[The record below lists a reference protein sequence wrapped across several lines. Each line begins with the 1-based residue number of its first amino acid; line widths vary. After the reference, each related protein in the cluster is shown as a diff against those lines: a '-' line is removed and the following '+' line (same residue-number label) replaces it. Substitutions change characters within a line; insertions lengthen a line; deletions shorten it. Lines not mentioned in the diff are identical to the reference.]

1 MTDNRWITEA
11 LEQFSESPIW
21 LTPIDNFVDDNC
33 CIFRNDSEMQLEY
46 TIVHKKFKELVDSL
60 LTCFVLELGV
70 SMEIAVG
77 ALQSS
82 LAQSNESQDGR
93 FERQAAKKLLKRV
106 LNAENFLSFYT
117 MMVKRNLELDILANA
132 ALSSHGTDADSGVL
146 LSGEMD
152 GNEVS
157 VSANVQRVRDA
168 NGNVD
173 DEEALRRAI
182 EVSLQ
187 DLSTQPQV
195 RAYSEACMH
204 EEVDMR
210 VAAVELQANREEAQ
224 LEAALQ
230 SLATQDLTDVE
241 RYRQENMDL
250 IKKQKESQIQ
260 QIHSQV
266 ISGRVE
272 KAHGEAGLPAADFG
286 SPETPQPFPAP
297 RSVPAAPSAPVAADV
312 SAPALPPIRHRQGAL
327 PAIPSQTAAAAS
339 HPEARSP
346 TRHEHGTAVAAQP
359 SLAPG
364 LVKEEL
370 ERRAEYMREQREK
383 ILARNRAS
391 REEHLNT
398 FLQNN
403 GGETVTSSSSAES
416 SSAAAHA
423 LTVEIARRLRGDLIG
438 EARKSSS

>member
-93 FERQAAKKLLKRV
+93 SDRQAAKKLLKRI

-132 ALSSHGTDADSGVL
+132 AFSSHGTDADSVGL

-157 VSANVQRVRDA
+157 VSANVQRVRDV

-210 VAAVELQANREEAQ
+210 VAAVERQANREEAQ
-224 LEAALQ
+224 LEATLQ

-272 KAHGEAGLPAADFG
+272 KVHGEAGLPTADFG
-286 SPETPQPFPAP
+286 SPETPQAFPGP

-312 SAPALPPIRHRQGAL
+312 SVPALPPICHRQGAL
-327 PAIPSQTAAAAS
+327 PAIPSKTAATAS
-339 HPEARSP
+339 HPEARSS
-346 TRHEHGTAVAAQP
+346 THHEHGTAVAAQP
-359 SLAPG
+359 SLAPEQ
-364 LVKEEL
+364 VKEEL

-438 EARKSSS
+438 EARKSSG